1 MEPHRSIRLPHRSR
15 VFRVPISPLSYPPSY
30 HIHSSKGTVAITPT
44 QIACSNPIV
53 IPPVKPSDMKSQIGY
68 HILAT
73 VIVLIWGVTFV
84 NSKQL
89 LMAGMQAHEIF
100 TLRFLFAYI
109 CIWTISPRRLWADSW
124 RDELRMI
131 LLGLTG
137 GSMYFVT
144 ENIAVAIDYVTNVAF
159 IVCTA
164 PLLTTIIALIFIRDV
179 KATRRLIIGSVLA
192 TFGVGLVV
200 FNGHFVLQLNP
211 LGDALAI
218 SAALCWAIYSILLRD
233 VTHYSATF
241 VTRKVF
247 FYGVV
252 TVLPVYFF
260 RPWKFPLEDLAKP
273 IVAGNLI
280 FLSIIASFGCFALWS
295 LTSKKLGALKASNYI
310 YLNPI
315 STSIASALVLDEPM
329 TCMAA
334 MGCACI
340 LLGVYCANSK
350 KKKQ

>member
-1 MEPHRSIRLPHRSR
+1 MHLAHCVCDHRQHAFSRPRTALEPHRSIRLPHRSR

-44 QIACSNPIV
+44 HIACSNPTV

-109 CIWTISPRRLWADSW
+109 CIWTISPRRLWADNW

-179 KATRRLIIGSVLA
+179 KATRRLIIGS
-192 TFGVGLVV
+192 
-200 FNGHFVLQLNP
+200 
-211 LGDALAI
+211 
-218 SAALCWAIYSILLRD
+218 CLLYTSPSPRD
-233 VTHYSATF
+233 
-241 VTRKVF
+241 
-247 FYGVV
+247 
-252 TVLPVYFF
+252 
-260 RPWKFPLEDLAKP
+260 
-273 IVAGNLI
+273 
-280 FLSIIASFGCFALWS
+280 
-295 LTSKKLGALKASNYI
+295 
-310 YLNPI
+310 
-315 STSIASALVLDEPM
+315 
-329 TCMAA
+329 
-334 MGCACI
+334 
-340 LLGVYCANSK
+340 
-350 KKKQ
+350 